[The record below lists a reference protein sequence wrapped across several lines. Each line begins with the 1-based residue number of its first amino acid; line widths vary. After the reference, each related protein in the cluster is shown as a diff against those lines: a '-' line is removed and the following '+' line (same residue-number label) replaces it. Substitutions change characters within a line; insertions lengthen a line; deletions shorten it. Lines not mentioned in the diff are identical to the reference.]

1 MVVRFVGDPER
12 RTLMR
17 GVRWLC
23 IRSRRTFWI
32 AHYDIHRRSQGSIG
46 AGLDR
51 MEAKLQRLLT

>member
-1 MVVRFVGDPER
+1 
-12 RTLMR
+12 MR